1 MIFSYDRAKLVV
13 LASDYR
19 EYNER
24 PHVRPSMRN
33 AERSDSEG
41 SNAERSDSEESMPND
56 RIHDLPRSVN
66 IVLSMWLFKHKY
78 LADGFLSRYKTP
90 FVANGSLHQFGV
102 DVDET
107 FSYATRVG
115 FYHSHCDS
123 SLFICC
129 HGTDIACLSL
139 YVVNIV
145 FIGSS
150 ATTLHRV
157 IAFPYQL
164 FSMIDLDSLNYFMG
178 SSVVRSRA
186 EIFLFEE
193 KYAFEVFERVH
204 MPNTCPDVL
213 SHGKLSDQL
222 QQCEPKRKKAKKDV
236 FTVNLYYDGL
246 FTSCPMIY
254 FQGQCKVLTDI
265 NFDEMTYVHLLE
277 ILKRLVPNGFEKI
290 DMYVD
295 HFGYDIM
302 EMVKWDRN
310 EELRNTR
317 IKAELD
323 SSDDDYHYSD
333 DDLEEMLDLK
343 LACFFWNGQC
353 KVLTDI
359 NFDEMTYVHL
369 LEILKR
375 LVPNGFEKV
384 YYCKSGAKLTS
395 ISEIKPDQDIVDM
408 LKRMYICFKGVKDG
422 WLARCRKVI
431 GLDGCFLKHTCRGEL
446 LTAMGRDANNQMY
459 PIAWAVVRAENADN

>member
-1 MIFSYDRAKLVV
+1 
-13 LASDYR
+13 
-19 EYNER
+19 
-24 PHVRPSMRN
+24 
-33 AERSDSEG
+33 
-41 SNAERSDSEESMPND
+41 
-56 RIHDLPRSVN
+56 
-66 IVLSMWLFKHKY
+66 MWLFKHKY

-107 FSYATRVG
+107 FSPVVKPTTIRTLLSYATRVG

-193 KYAFEVFERVH
+193 KYAFEMGVELMIELRTCPMSRV
-204 MPNTCPDVL
+204 METDPIKYMSCSTCPDVP

-277 ILKRLVPNGFEKI
+277 ILKRLVPNGFEK
-290 DMYVD
+290 
-295 HFGYDIM
+295 
-302 EMVKWDRN
+302 ENALKWDRN

-333 DDLEEMLDLK
+333 DDLEEIENVDFHTEGDDRCDKKHYYTSPILTK
-343 LACFFWNGQC
+343 LCSARVLFRGHVEFGVNEETPQVDPDDNQIDPVY
-353 KVLTDI
+353 KVKKEI
-359 NFDEMTYVHL
+359 NIECCQERLGLGCLEGMRVTKLVGGDSKKPVKKPIKKLVKKPVKKIPDSQSGEGALISVSPEKEHKCCSNYNLGFL
-369 LEILKR
+369 LPISGLLLQYFKEILKDPFIPLR
-375 LVPNGFEKV
+375 KMG
-384 YYCKSGAKLTS
+384 
-395 ISEIKPDQDIVDM
+395 DDIRQTVHD
-408 LKRMYICFKGVKDG
+408 
-422 WLARCRKVI
+422 
-431 GLDGCFLKHTCRGEL
+431 
-446 LTAMGRDANNQMY
+446 
-459 PIAWAVVRAENADN
+459 